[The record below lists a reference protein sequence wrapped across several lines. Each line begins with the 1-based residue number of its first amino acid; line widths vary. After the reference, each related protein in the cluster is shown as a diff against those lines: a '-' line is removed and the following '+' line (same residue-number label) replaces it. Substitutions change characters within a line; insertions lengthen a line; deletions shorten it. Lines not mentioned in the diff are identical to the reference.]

1 MQITKSED
9 CELNVLLWKKGGK
22 LCIIIERGLCGLI
35 LEEKNVDD
43 GFSGSIL
50 WFSINSHLF
59 QKPKTMGK

>member
-9 CELNVLLWKKGGK
+9 CELNVLLWKKVGK

-43 GFSGSIL
+43 GFSGAIFMIFNKFPL
-50 WFSINSHLF
+50 V
-59 QKPKTMGK
+59 PKA